1 MRRSC
6 SSNAFVP
13 IAGQPQDTRQAN
25 HIRIPG
31 QWVQNE
37 GLGTPWQALA
47 STFRQFLGP
56 TSARASTGTG
66 HRVSENTHTHL
77 HPDRCNPHL
86 GQTQAPPGQTLY
98 LLYGA
103 LRQPCTCTH
112 PAQHEHRNLIPPHRW
127 HQHSS
132 SCAAATAWAAP
143 IPARGPAGGQL
154 LCHRLLSN
162 LCAISRV
169 ASPPPL
175 HRLQAGGQLL
185 CNSLQGSVCTS
196 GWWASRPRQTH

>member
-66 HRVSENTHTHL
+66 HRVSENTHTHTLAPRQVQSAFGSNSSTSWADAVPSLRCAAPAL
-77 HPDRCNPHL
+77 HLYPPSPARAPKSHPTPPMASAQQLLCCCNCL
-86 GQTQAPPGQTLY
+86 GGSHTSAWASGRAAPVPPPPEQPLRHFQGGISTASAPSPGGWAAPVQQPPGQRL
-98 LLYGA
+98 
-103 LRQPCTCTH
+103 
-112 PAQHEHRNLIPPHRW
+112 
-127 HQHSS
+127 HQ
-132 SCAAATAWAAP
+132 
-143 IPARGPAGGQL
+143 RVVGQ
-154 LCHRLLSN
+154 
-162 LCAISRV
+162 
-169 ASPPPL
+169 
-175 HRLQAGGQLL
+175 
-185 CNSLQGSVCTS
+185 
-196 GWWASRPRQTH
+196 